1 MASIEEM
8 QAQMAAHQAAQ
19 LASQQETEKARQ
31 EHEQKM
37 EARRAKLE
45 LVRLAK
51 EVLVENR
58 RSAPADER
66 DVTAQEITEFAN
78 TLASYVDA

>member
-19 LASQQETEKARQ
+19 LVSQQETEKARR
-31 EHEQKM
+31 EHEQEM

-66 DVTAQEITEFAN
+66 DVTAQEITEFAD

>member
-8 QAQMAAHQAAQ
+8 QAHQAAQ
-19 LASQQETEKARQ
+19 LTSQQEIEKARR
-31 EHEQKM
+31 EHEQGM
-37 EARRAKLE
+37 ETRRAKLE
-45 LVRLAK
+45 LIRLAK

-66 DVTAQEITEFAN
+66 DVSAQEITEFAN